1 MKSKPKIL
9 YVDDEPMNLELFE
22 ANFSSLYEVLTST
35 DGFVALEILK
45 QNDDLKAVISD
56 LKMPFIDGFDFLER
70 VKEGF
75 PQMKCF
81 LMSGYDHNQQ
91 IANALNTG
99 LILCYFMKPFDLTK
113 IRSTLQQH
121 LANED

>member
-91 IANALNTG
+91 IA
-99 LILCYFMKPFDLTK
+99 KPSKPVCIDHRAPTDRREQVVGRGRASC
-113 IRSTLQQH
+113 RSI
-121 LANED
+121 D